1 MARLRH
7 FAVCVSDLDKAAKF
21 YQTVFDLKRIG
32 REDLE
37 IGSAIYMSD
46 GVINLALLNFKGSE
60 GSKAS
65 DLKNP
70 GGFVGAHH
78 FGFQVDD
85 LAETQKRIEDNG
97 GKFFFD
103 LGDERAR
110 QFRAQVQG
118 PRRRD
123 LRYFQERLAG
133 HGQLQQEVTRH
144 SLDCRQADCPAIH
157 CPSATRITTWMPGTR
172 PGLTFG
178 SDGMA
183 RYLMN

>member
-1 MARLRH
+1 MPDQAEDFMARLRH
-7 FAVCVSDLDKAAKF
+7 FAVCVNDLDKAAKF
-21 YQTVFDLKRIG
+21 YEAVFELKRIG

-46 GVINLALLNFKGSE
+46 GVINLALLNFTGSA

-85 LAETQKRIEDNG
+85 IAETQKRIEANG

-103 LGDERAR
+103 LGDERHGNFER
-110 QFRAQVQG
+110 KFKDPDGVIFDISKHGWQG
-118 PRRRD
+118 TD
-123 LRYFQERLAG
+123 SY
-133 HGQLQQEVTRH
+133 
-144 SLDCRQADCPAIH
+144 SKK
-157 CPSATRITTWMPGTR
+157 
-172 PGLTFG
+172 
-178 SDGMA
+178 
-183 RYLMN
+183 